1 MSTPKRRKVLI
12 ISYLFPPAGGVAVQ
26 RALSLAKY
34 LPALGFEVHVLR
46 ARNAATPVIDRS
58 LLQHIPAS
66 VRVHHAIS
74 PEPRFAFRQRVW
86 GWLSAGKS
94 PKPAAASATSSK
106 RGWKSVVTDAIRRIF
121 CPEPEVLWVP
131 FATRKAR
138 RIIRRHDIDTVM
150 VTAPPFSAF
159 LVGIRLKRE
168 LPNLKLISDFRDSW
182 LGYYASTYDLLKN
195 VQTRKRAE
203 EIERMTVE
211 LSDFVVTVTRS
222 TRTEIR
228 TRYPEQPEEK
238 FVCIP
243 NGYDPE
249 VFAGLQQ
256 EQHEKRLGAKIVVA
270 NMGTV
275 APASSP
281 TFFLDAL
288 EAMPEQIQSEFEMHF
303 IGRVA
308 NSEQVVL
315 ESRKIHVKL
324 LGFMPQAK
332 ALQELAK
339 ADYALVVM
347 TDAAS
352 VPGKIYE
359 YLATGKP
366 ILAVAP
372 LNGEVAQVL
381 RETGAGWCADPR
393 DREGLMQMIQTAYDV
408 ARRGSDQLKR
418 NPAAIRKYERP
429 RLAAE
434 YGRLLDGPRREME
447 TEVIH

>member
-1 MSTPKRRKVLI
+1 MTPSKRRKVLI
-12 ISYLFPPAGGVAVQ
+12 ISYLFPPSGGVAVQ

-34 LPALGFEVHVLR
+34 LPREGFDVHVLR

-74 PEPRFAFRQRVW
+74 PEPRFAFRQKVW
-86 GWLSAGKS
+86 GWLSGGKNR
-94 PKPAAASATSSK
+94 KPAATVAAVSGRS
-106 RGWKSVVTDAIRRIF
+106 WKSVITDAIRRIF

-138 RIIRRHDIDTVM
+138 RIIRRYEIDTVM
-150 VTAPPFSAF
+150 ITAPPFSAF

-168 LPNLKLISDFRDSW
+168 FPNLKLISDFRDSW
-182 LGYYASTYDLLKN
+182 LVYYAGTYDLLKN
-195 VQTRKRAE
+195 DYTRRRAE
-203 EIERMTVE
+203 EIERATVE
-211 LSDFVVTVTRS
+211 LSEFVVTVTPSIRN
-222 TRTEIR
+222 ELR

-238 FVCIP
+238 FVYIP

-249 VFAGLQQ
+249 VFAGFPA
-256 EQHEKRLGAKIVVA
+256 EHEKQPGGKIVVA
-270 NMGTV
+270 HMGTV
-275 APASSP
+275 ATASSP
-281 TFFLDAL
+281 RFFLDAL
-288 EAMPEQIQSEFEMHF
+288 EAMPDQIQSEIEVRF

-308 NSEQVVL
+308 SNEQSVL
-315 ESRKIHVKL
+315 QSRKSDVKL
-324 LGFMPQAK
+324 LGFMPQAQ

-352 VPGKIYE
+352 VTGKIFE

-372 LNGEVAQVL
+372 MDGEVARVL
-381 RETGAGWCADPR
+381 RETGAGWCADPG
-393 DREGLMQMIQTAYDV
+393 DRAGLMQMIQTAYDV
-408 ARRGSDQLKR
+408 LRRGGENLQR

-434 YGRLLDGPRREME
+434 YGKLLSGPRREME
-447 TEVIH
+447 TEVMQ